1 MADGR
6 CGRCDAAAG
15 KDGLGMC
22 WLSPCPGLC
31 ICARLQ
37 VGACV
42 CACTYSTRQRLSD
55 TRSLR
60 DMLAARSLFSPSAS
74 RFFSVVVV
82 HVWGGKTAGP
92 VVTSNFPCLVVGCFF
107 PTPHHPSRLALPHR
121 TVRVH
126 IRSCPSSLGRQ
137 AACHPLAYR
146 LHTHLCNSR
155 SSSERQHHHAAPSH
169 QISISPSTYEPR
181 FMHPSDL

>member
-1 MADGR
+1 MR
-6 CGRCDAAAG
+6 CGGGERWIRNV
-15 KDGLGMC
+15 LVE
-22 WLSPCPGLC
+22 SVPCPVFAYVPGCKWAPVYVCVPTLRARGC
-31 ICARLQ
+31 QIREACAT
-37 VGACV
+37 C
-42 CACTYSTRQRLSD
+42 
-55 TRSLR
+55 SLPGPF
-60 DMLAARSLFSPSAS
+60 FSPSAS

-82 HVWGGKTAGP
+82 HVWGGKTAEP